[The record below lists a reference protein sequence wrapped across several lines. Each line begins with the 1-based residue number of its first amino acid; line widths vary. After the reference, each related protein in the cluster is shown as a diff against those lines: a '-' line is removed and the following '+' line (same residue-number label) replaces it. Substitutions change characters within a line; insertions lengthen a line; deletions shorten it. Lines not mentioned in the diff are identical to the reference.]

1 VPEELLLLGDVT
13 GSVKFEKIEK
23 FAINR
28 SDVIVSVTNAMIEH
42 IRNKHGISVRTESVE
57 LPIYIPGPVAS
68 RITKDFSKNII
79 YCGGLQ
85 KWQQVEKMLGYVH
98 RHHSRYRF
106 TFLVP
111 DPDELMGMYRSF
123 YGEDFPGLVESAD
136 SHAVK
141 AHYRDNSFGLV
152 LREDIV
158 VNRVACPTK
167 LSEYLQNDIVPIVDF
182 EEVGDFKRLGYRY
195 VRYDSAEFP
204 DEEAWRKMAEE
215 NRVVLGK
222 LGDTYLAG
230 VDALRKAI

>member
-57 LPIYIPGPVAS
+57 LPIYIPCPVAS